1 MGQIINLGVGVA
13 ASGVSFVL
21 GLMLRTFVDVWRVRR
36 SRAFWG
42 RGISG
47 GKIVIL
53 LGSFS
58 DELVAKSAN
67 RSPDFEPTGM
77 VGLGDARA
85 AHELASYFTRLGL
98 RAEIAYTSS
107 PLAGYGK
114 GNVILLGA
122 EEVNPLI
129 KGAFGGIASAFRF
142 NTSLPMTLQ
151 DSLRNELYEPALR
164 GDQVAIDYGT
174 LIRTRNP
181 YAPDRTLVMIGG
193 VYGFGTWGG
202 VRLLSDKR
210 FLKQC
215 ASLSGG
221 SANGKSFELECVY
234 RVHVHQGEPEFVT
247 PLDIRPLGRPA
258 A

>member
-1 MGQIINLGVGVA
+1 MGQIVNLGVGVA
-13 ASGVSFVL
+13 ASGISFVL
-21 GLMLRTFVDVWRVRR
+21 GVMLRTFVDAYRTRR
-36 SRAFWG
+36 SRVFWG

-58 DELVAKSAN
+58 DELIARSVN
-67 RSPDFEPTGM
+67 RSDFEPTGL

-85 AHELASYFTRLGL
+85 AHELAAYFARLGV
-98 RAEIAYTSS
+98 RAEIAYATS
-107 PLAGYGK
+107 PLAGHGRS
-114 GNVILLGA
+114 NIVLLGA

-129 KGAFGGIASAFRF
+129 KGAFSGIASTFRF

-151 DSLRNELYEPALR
+151 DGLRNELYEPTLS
-164 GDQVAIDYGT
+164 GDQVTIDYGT
-174 LIRTRNP
+174 LIRARNP

-215 ASLSGG
+215 ALLSGR

-247 PLDIRPLGRPA
+247 PLEIRPLSRHQA
-258 A
+258 